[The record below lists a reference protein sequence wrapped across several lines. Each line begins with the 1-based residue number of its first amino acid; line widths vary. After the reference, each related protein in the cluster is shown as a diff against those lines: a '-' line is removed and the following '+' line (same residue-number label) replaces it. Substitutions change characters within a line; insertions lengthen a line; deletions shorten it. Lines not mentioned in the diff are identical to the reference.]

1 MLDILNNPDITIGII
16 AYKQALAKDFLK
28 QIKLE
33 FESNK
38 LLIKLFP
45 EILYDNPQQQSP
57 KWNEEGLIVKR
68 SINPKEATVEAHGLD
83 SQPTGKHF
91 LLCLYDDVV
100 TRDSVATPEQIKKT
114 TENWELS
121 LNLSSEGGI
130 RRYIG
135 TRYHYDDTYKIII
148 ERNAAK
154 PRIYPATDDGTPTG
168 KPVLW
173 TQEYLDERRRTSG
186 PYVFNCQML
195 QNPKADDVA
204 GFKEQWLRFYPGTK
218 FHSMNKYI
226 FVDPASSKAKSR
238 DYTAIIV
245 IGMAHDENYYIID
258 AIRKR
263 NMTLTDK
270 ALTLMSLVRTY
281 RPTYNN
287 VYYEEYSMQADIG
300 FIQKIMEDEQFRF
313 TITPL
318 GGKVK
323 KEERIRS
330 LIPLFEQGRVYIPDK
345 MMRANEEGVLE
356 DLTQVF
362 IRQEYLPFPYSTNDD
377 LLDALS
383 RITDQKVDIRPP
395 AEERFQEADY
405 IICDNDYDY

>member
-1 MLDILNNPDITIGII
+1 
-16 AYKQALAKDFLK
+16 
-28 QIKLE
+28 
-33 FESNK
+33 
-38 LLIKLFP
+38 
-45 EILYDNPQQQSP
+45 
-57 KWNEEGLIVKR
+57 
-68 SINPKEATVEAHGLD
+68 
-83 SQPTGKHF
+83 
-91 LLCLYDDVV
+91 
-100 TRDSVATPEQIKKT
+100 
-114 TENWELS
+114 
-121 LNLSSEGGI
+121 
-130 RRYIG
+130 
-135 TRYHYDDTYKIII
+135 
-148 ERNAAK
+148 
-154 PRIYPATDDGTPTG
+154 
-168 KPVLW
+168 
-173 TQEYLDERRRTSG
+173 
-186 PYVFNCQML
+186 
-195 QNPKADDVA
+195 
-204 GFKEQWLRFYPGTK
+204 
-218 FHSMNKYI
+218 
-226 FVDPASSKAKSR
+226 
-238 DYTAIIV
+238 
-245 IGMAHDENYYIID
+245 MAHDENYYIID